1 MERIAQQHRR
11 REDRPERVCD
21 PLPCDVGRTA
31 VNRLKETRARPDRR
45 RRHETDRAADH
56 RRLIRENITEE
67 IARHDDIE
75 LCRAHGKLHGAVIDV
90 EMIELHIRIVLCQSR
105 HRTSPEA
112 RRCQH
117 VRLVHRR
124 DLGASETRRLKRK
137 ARDTLYLGHGVVL
150 HIPCALHTVHM
161 LALALLAEVNAADQ
175 LAHNDE
181 IDTAHEIGLQ
191 RRVLDERIRHL
202 DRTQI
207 RIESEPLA
215 QAKDG
220 AFGAQRRLHR
230 IPLRPADRTKEHAVR
245 CLAYSECILGQRCPI
260 FIIRR
265 AARIARLIGKS
276 ERERCIDGLQDAYR
290 LTRDLLPDAVARDN
304 RNLIPHDGIPRSP

>member
-21 PLPCDVGRTA
+21 SLPCDVGRTA

-56 RRLIRENITEE
+56 RRLIGENITEE

-90 EMIELHIRIVLCQSR
+90 EMIELHICVLLCQCR
-105 HRTSPEA
+105 HRTPPEP
-112 RRCQH
+112 RRCKH
-117 VRLVHRR
+117 VRLVHGR
-124 DLGASETRRLKRK
+124 DLGASETRRLERK
-137 ARDTLYLGHGVVL
+137 ACDALHLGHGVVL

-161 LALALLAEVNAADQ
+161 LRLTFLAEINAADQ
-175 LAHNDE
+175 LSHNDE
-181 IDTAHEIGLQ
+181 IDTTHEIGLQ

-207 RIESEPLA
+207 RIESEALA
-215 QAKDG
+215 QTEDG
-220 AFGAQRRLHR
+220 AFRTQCRLHR
-230 IPLRPADRTKEHAVR
+230 IPLRPADRAEEHAVR
-245 CLAYSECILGQRCPI
+245 CLADGERILGQRRTVCI
-260 FIIRR
+260 VRR
-265 AARIARLIGKS
+265 AARIARFIGKS
-276 ERERCIDGLQDAYR
+276 ERELRIDGLQDAYG